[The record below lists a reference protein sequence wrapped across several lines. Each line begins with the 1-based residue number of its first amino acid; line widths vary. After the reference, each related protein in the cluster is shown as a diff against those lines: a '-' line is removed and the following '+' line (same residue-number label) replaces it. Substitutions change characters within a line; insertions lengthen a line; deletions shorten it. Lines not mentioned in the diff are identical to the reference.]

1 MGLPESTGYPS
12 FGLSGVVTIFLF
24 HALLRII
31 EVVDMFDPFHYAIVI
46 SINIIIL
53 VGGAIPLTLKASARQ
68 NTLKLASDFDS
79 VYNARARAL
88 RHQ

>member
-1 MGLPESTGYPS
+1 
-12 FGLSGVVTIFLF
+12 
-24 HALLRII
+24 
-31 EVVDMFDPFHYAIVI
+31 MFDPFHYAIVI